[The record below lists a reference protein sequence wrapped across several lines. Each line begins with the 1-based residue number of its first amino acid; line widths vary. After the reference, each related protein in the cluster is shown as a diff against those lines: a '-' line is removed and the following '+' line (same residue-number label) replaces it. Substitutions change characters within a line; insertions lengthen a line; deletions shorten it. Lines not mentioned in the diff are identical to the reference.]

1 MSTAEEVLEGISGA
15 LPPYF
20 VEQYEKFLRFIKIS
34 APATSFHGLY
44 TAHAQ
49 QKTPEEAI
57 AYACAILE
65 ALGWE
70 ELDDLQKFVDRGVV
84 IDTSMNEEL
93 KHFQKFEDVYEV
105 MGKLGNQL
113 RDHQL
118 NRYRLA
124 VTVLERVD
132 TDKSFVDIFTI
143 LRQKLTLYPLAVA
156 FTIKVLERSGWG
168 GTRELKKFALPKFD
182 LNESYPVV
190 DLCLTVADYYS
201 NMSDTDFSTAKT
213 FTSAVRLNDMNVH
226 KYNRVDFT
234 LLLLEQHIISVGDV
248 SKIKD
253 DRRYPLFFKE
263 YERRHK
269 GIIDNTHSDND
280 STVIHFVIIIIVCM
294 WKGFMQLKSATSK
307 VALGVETILCNIN
320 CIDITKYFIT
330 ELLKKK
336 YNQMKDKFRKLL
348 FSVISEALIK
358 KSLDD
363 VKQCLVSIEPNMN
376 SEVEAVKDE
385 ESLRALLQK
394 YCFLSNISL
403 LKCLARKLNLT
414 ESKERI
420 DELNDEYRK
429 FSAKDLAIAEIEDHE
444 MKADHGQ
451 VDKVLSLLIVFKII
465 IDDYCCFVEQI

>member
-1 MSTAEEVLEGISGA
+1 MESDPHSSSRRTRVSVTVMSTAEEVLEGISGA

-20 VEQYEKFLRFIKIS
+20 VEQYEKFLDIIKIS
-34 APATSFHGLY
+34 APPRTATSFHGLY

-57 AYACAILE
+57 TYAYAILE

-70 ELDDLQKFVDRGVV
+70 ELDDLRRFVDKRVV

-93 KHFQKFEDVYEV
+93 KRFQKFEDVYKV

-168 GTRELKKFALPKFD
+168 DTKKLKPFALPKFD
-182 LNESYPVV
+182 LNERYPVV
-190 DLCLTVADYYS
+190 DLCLTVADYYG
-201 NMSDTDFSTAKT
+201 NMYDKDFSTAKT
-213 FTSAVRLNDMNVH
+213 FVSAVHLNDMNVH

-253 DRRYPLFFKE
+253 DARYPVFFKE

-269 GIIDNTHSDND
+269 GIGSTHSHTLCYND
-280 STVIHFVIIIIVCM
+280 SACSYTLCGNCM
-294 WKGFMQLKSATSK
+294 
-307 VALGVETILCNIN
+307 C
-320 CIDITKYFIT
+320 
-330 ELLKKK
+330 
-336 YNQMKDKFRKLL
+336 YNLER
-348 FSVISEALIK
+348 IYAIK
-358 KSLDD
+358 K
-363 VKQCLVSIEPNMN
+363 CHI
-376 SEVEAVKDE
+376 
-385 ESLRALLQK
+385 
-394 YCFLSNISL
+394 
-403 LKCLARKLNLT
+403 
-414 ESKERI
+414 
-420 DELNDEYRK
+420 
-429 FSAKDLAIAEIEDHE
+429 
-444 MKADHGQ
+444 
-451 VDKVLSLLIVFKII
+451 
-465 IDDYCCFVEQI
+465 